1 MIDESL
7 RHKIIH
13 KLTESVVGVK
23 YFEAKSFENI
33 LVCSGGTTF
42 KICHYPNCKYSITI
56 NHSQLGETTFQ
67 ISKDEYDGLY
77 ELYRVKFEEAMVVKT
92 EKYIENLLKQISL

>member
-23 YFEAKSFENI
+23 YFEANSFEKV

-42 KICHYPNCKYSITI
+42 KIRHYPNCKYSLTI
-56 NHSQLGETTFQ
+56 NHSEFGETSFQ

-77 ELYRVKFEEAMVVKT
+77 ELYQVKFNEAMIVKT
-92 EKYIENLLKQISL
+92 EKTIELLLQQISL